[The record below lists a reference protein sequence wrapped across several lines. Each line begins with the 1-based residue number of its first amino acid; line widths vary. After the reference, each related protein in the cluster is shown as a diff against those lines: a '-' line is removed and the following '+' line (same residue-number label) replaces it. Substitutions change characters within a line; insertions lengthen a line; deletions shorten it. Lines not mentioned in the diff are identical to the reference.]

1 MKKKIILLVDADGDC
16 KDLVSVAADRIG
28 HLVKHVKTDK
38 EALDPLDKELPRLA
52 LVIVDL
58 DPDVHGLVLLEAIAR
73 LSDRPPTVVIT
84 GLEESYMKTVSRKH
98 GATRCL
104 GKPLTLRRL
113 QSELWDVVERGALTS
128 DRWGNLVPW
137 KGEDKS
143 KLSFRGIAAKL
154 SPTVSKRYN
163 NDRGRGVVKNDSGRR
178 KN

>member
-1 MKKKIILLVDADGDC
+1 MKKKIILLVDPDGDC
-16 KDLVSVAADRIG
+16 KDLVSMAADRTG

-38 EALDPLDKELPRLA
+38 DALDRLEKELPRLA

-58 DPDVHGLVLLEAIAR
+58 DPDVHGLVLLEAIADR
-73 LSDRPPTVVIT
+73 SDRPPTVVIT

-104 GKPLTLRRL
+104 GKPLTLRKL
-113 QSELWDVVERGALTS
+113 LSELRDVMEKGALTS

-163 NDRGRGVVKNDSGRR
+163 SDRGRRVVKGSDPRAQ
-178 KN
+178 